1 MAKKHRFAKA
11 YVEITNT
18 CNKSC
23 SFCHGT
29 KREPRQMTKDEFLL
43 VLDRLKPFTE
53 YIYLHV
59 LGEPMSHGEIL
70 DFVRAATDIGYK
82 VTITTNGTYDLL
94 PLLET
99 GVYKVQISLH
109 SFEND
114 DEEKKRA
121 YVERLIYFSRLASE
135 KGVIVSFRLWNFC
148 EGNEENAFVQ
158 GLLSTAFGVDC
169 RADRVGDVTL
179 GENIFLNYATRFEWP
194 DMEAEVVSPQFCMG
208 LRDQIA
214 ILSDGTVVPCCLDA
228 EGDIALGNI
237 FSTEL
242 DEIISSHKACA
253 IYDGFSARRAT
264 ESLCKRCSYA
274 KRFDKQL

>member
-29 KREPRQMTKDEFLL
+29 KRKPRQMTKDEFLL

-70 DFVRAATDIGYK
+70 DFVRVATDGGYK

-121 YVERLIYFSRLASE
+121 YVERLVSFAKAASE
-135 KGVIVSFRLWNFC
+135 KGIIVSFRLWNFS
-148 EGNEENAFVQ
+148 EGKDENAFVQ

-194 DMEAEVVSPQFCMG
+194 DMKSEVVSPQFCMG

-228 EGDIALGNI
+228 EGDMALGNI
-237 FSTEL
+237 FSGEL
-242 DEIISSHKACA
+242 DEIISSHKARA

-264 ESLCKRCSYA
+264 EPLCKRCSYA